1 MESTGEGV
9 VKGVIEFF
17 TKYPLLGEK
26 MVQMEVAKVRME
38 AKRLAKISEKGVKE
52 REEST
57 TRVNNKSQQ
66 QESATRVN
74 KVSCGHATMGPQ
86 K

>member
-1 MESTGEGV
+1 
-9 VKGVIEFF
+9 
-17 TKYPLLGEK
+17 LLGEK

-66 QESATRVN
+66 QE
-74 KVSCGHATMGPQ
+74 
-86 K
+86 